1 MVQLRNTIA
10 IDATPDAVWE
20 VLGDLEATTEWLP
33 GTVAA
38 RMDDDVRTCRT
49 ADGFEIREQI
59 SDYSPERRRYRF
71 RHLAVPMPIRDSTG
85 VFIVEPRDGGAQ
97 VVLETSFEALDR
109 TQEQQVG
116 QMMDGALKHAL
127 ASLKRR
133 VEHGMSWSQAVA
145 ESSDSAART

>member
-49 ADGFEIREQI
+49 TDGFEIREQI
-59 SDYSPERRRYRF
+59 SEHSPERRRYRF

-85 VFIVEPRDGGAQ
+85 VFTVKPQSDGSQ
-97 VVLETSFEALDR
+97 VVLETSFEALEGVEE
-109 TQEQQVG
+109 EQIAG
-116 QMMDGALKHAL
+116 MMNGAFEQAL

-133 VEHGMSWSQAVA
+133 VEDGTRWDA
-145 ESSDSAART
+145 